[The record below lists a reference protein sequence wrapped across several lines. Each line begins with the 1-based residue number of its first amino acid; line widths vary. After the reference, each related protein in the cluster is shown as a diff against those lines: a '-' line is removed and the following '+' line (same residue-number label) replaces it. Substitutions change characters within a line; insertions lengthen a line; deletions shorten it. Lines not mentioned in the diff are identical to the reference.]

1 MCAEC
6 ASELYETEYSKA
18 APMIFSEPQVHTSRA
33 SLITRWPSASYIA
46 LGSLF
51 LTAFLCVASHSSA
64 GASGAQSH
72 MTSAAAVISVSAPA
86 SSHALLSNIASALSE
101 GALLS
106 EAFYTT
112 VQLRQFFGASHVKWI
127 LNTDT
132 DKYAQLLGAAYV
144 PVLDKHP
151 ARLGITWIR
160 LDSQQKKSVI
170 GKAEAAVSLACSCAL
185 RVEDIDAV
193 FGARNRSV
201 APDRRLEGTHAPVPR
216 KPSDPLGNQIA
227 TYTIDTIGSHT
238 STLSVAF
245 NPDGNITLIEA
256 RSRER

>member
-1 MCAEC
+1 
-6 ASELYETEYSKA
+6 
-18 APMIFSEPQVHTSRA
+18 MISIEPQVHTSRA
-33 SLITRWPSASYIA
+33 SFITRWSSASSIA

-64 GASGAQSH
+64 DDGGTQWQ
-72 MTSAAAVISVSAPA
+72 MTSAAAAISVSAPT
-86 SSHALLSNIASALSE
+86 SSHALLSNIESALSD

-112 VQLRQFFGASHVKWI
+112 GQLRQFFGASGVKWI
-127 LNTDT
+127 LNTET
-132 DKYAQLLGAAYV
+132 DKYAQVLGAAYV

-160 LDSQQKKSVI
+160 LDAQHKKSVT

-201 APDRRLEGTHAPVPR
+201 APDRRLESTHAPVPR
-216 KPSDPLGNQIA
+216 ESADPLGNQIA
-227 TYTIDTIGSHT
+227 TYTIETIGSHT